1 MAKTE
6 AKRLASLTEAKDGPF
21 SKDCFYLQMFYYSIK
36 FENKNEPKDSVS
48 RLDRVNSIRAVV
60 KK

>member
-1 MAKTE
+1 MVKMGVR
-6 AKRLASLTEAKDGPF
+6 RLVSLTDVKDGPF